1 VQTPLV
7 GRELDLAA
15 ALEQLKRVEA
25 GTPAALLVRGEAGI
39 GKSRLVVELSDRAR
53 QLGHTVLTGRADDLD
68 HGIPYAV
75 FRDLLARGGFGP
87 IPFEREVAD
96 VFDSAVAR
104 LRGVAAGPTVLVLE
118 DLHVADRDSLVLAA
132 LLMRLADVPVLSVVT
147 VRRGGAASDLE
158 RLCEQL
164 AFDGRGAVLDLDP
177 LDRHETQALVA
188 SVAGAAPDDALTD
201 AVFRAS
207 SGNPFFAREATQS
220 LLDARAVAIDGDRA
234 RLVPDAPAIG
244 LRPSTAL
251 LRRLFVGTGD
261 DIELAKVMAVFG
273 RFSLHHLPLVERIID
288 RDAVT
293 VAHAFDRLVAAGVLL
308 RTDAGFEL
316 SHPIV
321 RDTLYE
327 DIGPAERRR
336 IHAAI
341 AGALSSEHGDLLE
354 LATHVAA
361 SAEPGDEAA
370 ATILLEAGRAV
381 AAVAPLVSADY
392 DRRALE
398 ILPPASPRRA
408 DALAMQT
415 RALHIGA
422 RPREAAV
429 AGRLALVVLPDGP
442 ARNTTA
448 SLVAGDLYLDGRTA
462 DALDIIDAEL
472 ARGGSR
478 CALLGM
484 RTNVLMQSG
493 RYEEATATFP
503 DARAALDDD
512 VPDAAKLLSLSHLVQ
527 YANHVG
533 EPTVIDLL
541 ARVQQLGSSTSTTV
555 ALSAHELV
563 AFADWR
569 PGLIERIEQHLATA
583 RALRPSSTTPS
594 IGGGSETSRAKVLF
608 LQGRWDDAMHLLRAT
623 AFDLE
628 SHGTVPMAHMLWCT
642 ACEILVDRGE
652 VDAAAAQVAELVT
665 PIVSNRRNTSLVLAR
680 LDRALGDAQAARER
694 LEAERVDAARG
705 GASQWKLAE
714 VLRELVDL
722 AVDEQRVDD
731 ARGLVDELDEL
742 DARVGWLECG
752 LNARRARAIV
762 DTDVDAAHAYAAM
775 AAEEG
780 CVVEQAHAAL
790 VLASLD
796 VEPAANL
803 TAAYRAFDQMG
814 ATPWRRR
821 AAAALRARSLTVP
834 RRAAQPASNL
844 TETEAQ
850 LVRLVRDGLSNRQI
864 ATAMH
869 YSPKTIEVYLS
880 RLYAKTGFASRLE
893 LIRAVDT
900 GALELGES
908 ATTRR

>member
-1 VQTPLV
+1 MQTPLV

-15 ALEQLKRVEA
+15 ALEQLKRVEG

-39 GKSRLVVELSDRAR
+39 GKSRLVAELCDRAR

-75 FRDLLARGGFGP
+75 FRDVVARSGIGP
-87 IPFEREVAD
+87 IPFDRDVAD
-96 VFDSAVAR
+96 VFDSAVAL
-104 LRGVAAGPTVLVLE
+104 LREIAVGPTVVVLE

-147 VRRGGAASDLE
+147 VRSSSAADDLE
-158 RLCEQL
+158 RLCERL

-188 SVAGAAPDDALTD
+188 AVAGAAPDDALTD
-201 AVFRAS
+201 AVFAAS
-207 SGNPFFAREATQS
+207 GGNPFFAREAAQS
-220 LLDARAVAIDGDRA
+220 LLDAGAVAVDAGRA

-273 RFSLHHLPLVERIID
+273 RFSLHHLPLVEHILD
-288 RDAVT
+288 RDATT
-293 VAHAFDRLVAAGVLL
+293 VAQSFDRLVAAGILV
-308 RTDAGFEL
+308 RTDAGYEL

-341 AGALSSEHGDLLE
+341 AAALSSERRDLLE
-354 LATHVAA
+354 LATHIAA
-361 SAEPGDEAA
+361 SAEPGDDAA
-370 ATILLEAGRAV
+370 AEILLDAGRAV

-392 DRRALE
+392 HRRALE

-408 DALAMQT
+408 DALARQT

-429 AGRLALVVLPDGP
+429 AGLLALAELPDGP
-442 ARNTTA
+442 ARNATA
-448 SLVAGDLYLDGRTA
+448 SLVAGDLYLDGRCE

-484 RTNVLMQSG
+484 RANVLMQSG
-493 RYEEATATFP
+493 RYAEASATYP

-512 VPDAAKLLSLSHLVQ
+512 VPDSAKLLSLSHLVQ
-527 YANHVG
+527 YASHVG
-533 EPTVIDLL
+533 EPTAVELLDLV
-541 ARVQQLGSSTSTTV
+541 AKLGGAASPTV

-569 PGLIERIEQHLATA
+569 PGLIERIERHLETA
-583 RALRPSSTTPS
+583 RAMRPDAITLS
-594 IGGGSETSRAKVLF
+594 IGGGSESAYSRVLL
-608 LQGRWDDAMHLLRAT
+608 LQGRWDDAMHLLDAT

-628 SHGTVPMAHMLWCT
+628 AHGTVPMAQMLRCT
-642 ACEILVDRGE
+642 ACDILIDRGD
-652 VDAAAAQVAELVT
+652 VDAASAQAAELLT
-665 PIVSNRRNTSLVLAR
+665 PIASNIRNTAVVRAR
-680 LDRALGDAQAARER
+680 LHRALGDGRAARAL
-694 LEAERVDAARG
+694 LEEQLAAATEP
-705 GASQWKLAE
+705 GASLWKLAE
-714 VLRELVDL
+714 MLRELVD
-722 AVDEQRVDD
+722 VDLEEGRLDE
-731 ARGLVDELDEL
+731 ARELVDRLEAL
-742 DARVGWLECG
+742 DARLGWIECG
-752 LNARRARAIV
+752 LNALRVRALV
-762 DTDVDAAHAYAAM
+762 YDDVEVAHAYAAM
-775 AAEEG
+775 AEVEG

-790 VLASLD
+790 VLASLEID
-796 VEPAANL
+796 PAANL
-803 TAAYRAFDQMG
+803 TAAYRAFDQIG
-814 ATPWRRR
+814 AAPWRRR

-844 TETEAQ
+844 TETETQ

-900 GALELGES
+900 GALDV
-908 ATTRR
+908 